1 MIPKANNYKLLDSGK
16 EKMASLTG
24 GRRVLLTIFVS
35 IFLLLVMPLVSAEIE
50 TLGIFRTEG
59 VVTLIQNCGNCTYN
73 NVSSVIYPNST
84 QAIGQV
90 AMSQLGTLY
99 SFNYNKTD
107 ALGTY
112 IVNGFGD
119 LDGVKTSW
127 AYTFNIT
134 NTGTEA
140 TVAQAIIYFIA
151 ILLLSALFS
160 FCFYWAVSLPWN
172 HTRDEE
178 GYILQFNDLRYVK
191 LMMWFVSYILLIGIS
206 WLAYNITW
214 GLLSFNTAGNIFN
227 FVYWFL
233 ISLLFPILVL
243 FAITTV
249 VNFIFGKKL
258 QDAMRGGIRL
268 K

>member
-1 MIPKANNYKLLDSGK
+1 MIPRRKGNNYILEDSNNL
-16 EKMASLTG
+16 KMASPKFILVF
-24 GRRVLLTIFVS
+24 VLSIFVS
-35 IFLLLVMPLVSAEIE
+35 MLLVMPSTSAEIQ

-73 NVSSVIYPNST
+73 NVSSVTYPNST

-90 AMSQLGTLY
+90 AMTQLGTLY

-127 AYTFNIT
+127 SYTFNIT

-140 TVAQAIIYFIA
+140 TIAQAIIYFIA
-151 ILLLSALFS
+151 ILLLSALFA
-160 FCFYWAVSLPWN
+160 FCFYWAVSLPWS
-172 HTRDEE
+172 HTRDED

-191 LMMWFVSYILLIGIS
+191 MMMWFVSYILLIGIS

>member
-1 MIPKANNYKLLDSGK
+1 MKPNNYKVVNSGK
-16 EKMASLTG
+16 EKMASPGG
-24 GRRVLLTIFVS
+24 GRRVTFITIFVS
-35 IFLLLVMPLVSAEIE
+35 IFFLLVMPLVSSEVQ
-50 TLGIFRTEG
+50 TLGIFRTES
-59 VVTLIQNCGNCTYN
+59 VVTLIQSCSNCTYN
-73 NVSSVIYPNST
+73 NISSVVYPNST
-84 QAIGQV
+84 QAIGQI
-90 AMSQLGTLY
+90 AMTQLGTLY

-119 LDGVKTSW
+119 LDGIKTSW
-127 AYTFNIT
+127 AYTFDIT

-140 TVAQAIIYFIA
+140 SVAQAIIYFIA
-151 ILLLSALFS
+151 ILLLSCLFC
-160 FCFYWAVSLPWN
+160 FCFYWAISLPWN
-172 HTRDEE
+172 HPRDED

-191 LMMWFVSYILLIGIS
+191 LMMWFISYVLLIGVS

-233 ISLLFPILVL
+233 ISLFFPILVL

>member
-1 MIPKANNYKLLDSGK
+1 
-16 EKMASLTG
+16 MASP
-24 GRRVLLTIFVS
+24 GRQRVTFITIFVS
-35 IFLLLVMPLVSAEIE
+35 IFFLLVMPLVSAEIQ

-59 VVTLIQNCGNCTYN
+59 IVTLIQSCSNCTYN
-73 NVSSVIYPNST
+73 NISSIIYPNST
-84 QAIGQV
+84 QSMGQT
-90 AMSQLGTLY
+90 AMNQLGTLY
-99 SFNYNKTD
+99 TFNYNKTD

-119 LDGVKTSW
+119 LDGIKTSW
-127 AYTFNIT
+127 AYTFEIT

-160 FCFYWAVSLPWN
+160 FCFYWAVSIPWS
-172 HTRDEE
+172 HTRDED

-191 LMMWFVSYILLIGIS
+191 MMMWFVSYILLIGIS

-258 QDAMRGGIRL
+258 QNAMRGGIRL